1 MKKGKITLLISTY
14 NWKEA
19 LRLCLL
25 SVSVQTV
32 MPDEILIADDGSK
45 EDTRF
50 LIDEFRGLLSVPII
64 HVWHEDRG
72 FRKTIILNQ
81 ALAKATGDYIVQIDG
96 DVILER
102 HFIQDHQELMER
114 GYFVCGSRTKI
125 GPTVTKRLVG
135 GSSFKLNISN
145 AKVGFVLNGF
155 RSRKLRTFLAER
167 YAKKID
173 HMRGCNMA
181 YWRDDFVA
189 INGYNEELLDW
200 GHEDGELVYRL
211 HFLGVKKK
219 FLKMGG
225 IVYHLWHKEASKH
238 NEGKHL
244 QVLDYVKEN
253 RIKWC
258 PKGVDKYLNK
268 KYDE

>member
-1 MKKGKITLLISTY
+1 MEKGKVTLLISTY

-32 MPDEILIADDGSK
+32 MPDEIVIADDGSR
-45 EDTRF
+45 EDTRQ
-50 LIDEFRGLLSVPII
+50 LIDEFKNVFSVPVI
-64 HVWHEDRG
+64 HVWQEDKG
-72 FRKTIILNQ
+72 FRLTVIRN
-81 ALAKATGDYIVQIDG
+81 KAIAQSTGDYIIQIDG

-102 HFIQDHQELMER
+102 HFIQDHKDLMER

-125 GPTVTKRLVG
+125 GPVVSKRLL
-135 GSSFKLNISN
+135 SEISFKLNVSN
-145 AKVGFVLNGF
+145 VKVSFMLNGF
-155 RSRKLRTFLAER
+155 RSRMIRAFLSER
-167 YAKKID
+167 YAKTID

-181 YWRDDFVA
+181 YWRDDFIA
-189 INGYNEELLDW
+189 INGYNEDLLDW

-211 HFLGVKKK
+211 HFAGVKKK

-225 IVYHLWHKEASKH
+225 IVYHLWHKESSKH

-244 QVLDYVKEN
+244 EALDLVKKN
-253 RIKWC
+253 KLHWC
-258 PKGVDKYLNK
+258 SNGIDKYLK
-268 KYDE
+268 

>member
-25 SVSVQTV
+25 SVSAQTV
-32 MPDEILIADDGSK
+32 MPDEIVIADDGSK
-45 EDTRF
+45 EDTRL
-50 LIDEFRGLLSVPII
+50 LIDEFRRILPVPVI
-64 HVWHEDRG
+64 HVWHEDEG
-72 FRKTIILNQ
+72 FRKTVILNQ
-81 ALAKATGDYIVQIDG
+81 ALAKATGDYIIQIDG

-102 HFIQDHQELMER
+102 HFIQDHLELMER

-125 GPTVTKRLVG
+125 GAAVTKRLVD
-135 GSSFKLNISN
+135 GSIFKLNISN
-145 AKVGFVLNGF
+145 AKAGFVLNGF

-181 YWRDDFVA
+181 YWRDDFIA
-189 INGYNEELLDW
+189 INGYNEDLLDW

-211 HFLGVKKK
+211 HFAGVKKK

-238 NEGKHL
+238 NEEKHL
-244 QVLDYVKEN
+244 QTLKLVKEN
-253 RIKWC
+253 KIHWC
-258 PKGVDKYLNK
+258 NNGIDKYLNK
-268 KYDE
+268 I

>member
-25 SVSVQTV
+25 SVSAQTV
-32 MPDEILIADDGSK
+32 MPDEILIADDGSR
-45 EDTRF
+45 EDTR
-50 LIDEFRGLLSVPII
+50 LMIDELRSLFSVPII
-64 HVWHEDRG
+64 HVWHEDKG
-72 FRKTIILNQ
+72 FRKTLILNQ
-81 ALAKATGDYIVQIDG
+81 ALAKSTGDYIVQVDG

-102 HFIQDHQELMER
+102 HFIQDHYEMMER

-125 GPTVTKRLVG
+125 GPAVTKRLVNEV
-135 GSSFKLNISN
+135 SFKLNASS
-145 AKVGFVLNGF
+145 AKAGFVLNGF
-155 RSRKLRTFLAER
+155 RSKKLRAFLAER

-181 YWRDDFVA
+181 FWKDDFIA
-189 INGYNEELLDW
+189 INGYNEDLLDW

-211 HFLGVKKK
+211 HFAGVKKK

-238 NEGKHL
+238 NEGTHL
-244 QVLDYVKEN
+244 QTLEVVKEN
-253 RIKWC
+253 KISWC
-258 PKGVDKYLNK
+258 DNGIDKYLNNK
-268 KYDE
+268 